1 MGPAAKNSRKSP
13 QAAKRSAARLAAVQ
27 ALYQMDM
34 TGLSADAVIVQFF
47 DPDVRRQ
54 WSETSMAEFDRGLFT
69 QIVKGVAARRGE
81 LDRIIGATLT
91 ADWTVERLEII
102 LRRILEAGIY
112 ELTERTDV
120 PPRVVITEYVDVAH
134 AFYSGPEPGLVNGVL
149 DRAAHKIRDAEMAAG
164 GRSAGPGRVGTTTGR
179 E

>member
-1 MGPAAKNSRKSP
+1 MASAADNARKSGARKSGPHKGGKGPAT
-13 QAAKRSAARLAAVQ
+13 KRSAARLMAVQ

-34 TGLSADAVIVQFF
+34 TGVSADAVIVQFF

-54 WSETSMAEFDRGLFT
+54 WSETGPAEFDRGLFT
-69 QIVKGVAARRGE
+69 QIVKGVTAKREE
-81 LDRIIGATLT
+81 LDRVVGAALS

-102 LRRILEAGIY
+102 LRRILEAGAY

-134 AFYSGPEPGLVNGVL
+134 AFYSGAEPGMVNGVL
-149 DRAAHKIRDAEMAAG
+149 DQLARRFRDQEMAAG
-164 GRSAGPGRVGTTTGR
+164 RG
-179 E
+179 